1 MMKENVKTLFN
12 NANIVC
18 SVVDDNKSL
27 EQIQCHQHDN
37 NNSIDCVAM
46 GADCVMMVGR
56 LLINELGH

>member
-1 MMKENVKTLFN
+1 MMKESVKTLFN

-37 NNSIDCVAM
+37 NNSIDCITM
-46 GADCVMMVGR
+46 EADCVMMAGR

>member
-1 MMKENVKTLFN
+1 VKTLFN

-37 NNSIDCVAM
+37 DNGIDCIAT
-46 GADCVMMVGR
+46 GAVCVMMARR